1 MKKFLSLVLALV
13 MTMSLV
19 TVSAG
24 AKDYADADKITY
36 VEAVDVLSALGV
48 LEGDATGF
56 RPTDTLKR
64 SEAAKIICALNLT
77 PKTAATLSADA
88 APFADVAAS
97 HWAAGYIAEGVD
109 SGIIAGVGGNK
120 FAPDAE
126 LTGYAYLKM
135 LLVCLGYD
143 ADAEGMTGANWS
155 VNVAKLAK
163 AKKLTNGNDN
173 FVGSKAV
180 TREEA
185 ALYALNALKAKT
197 VDYPNGTGTEIVVNG
212 IVISTGASAAKDNQT
227 TYMAENYSRLKPYYN
242 EEDNCGRPATQWIY
256 KGEEIGTYAE
266 TPVLTYT
273 AKTDADDIADDLK
286 AEGYKKYLGKSD
298 KAYAIDDETYA
309 GLTANGTVVE
319 FFGKTVEIDEK
330 DVDVIYDVVTIET
343 FAAEV
348 GTITKDKAKTEDDE
362 RAIVIE
368 GYGKIVADKDVTK
381 GVEVD
386 NFDELYDELEKGDI
400 VLVTLN
406 TKKDIATVE
415 IPETVEGKVTRNSDS
430 KIVVDGETIEKSAHD
445 VGTYTVKSKVTVYLD
460 AYGYAI
466 SSGDVKAEESEVV
479 YLTYTFKSED
489 KYGDATWYAQIVTA
503 EGETEELVLDADAKN
518 FDDVKKAEARGQL
531 YTYTTNDDDEITL
544 TAAKDVVALTKGG
557 ELKVASY
564 VKVDGKKYYYDD
576 DVTMVYVDGKGSK
589 LDVTV
594 ADELKKV
601 AEIPANSWLVLNDDD
616 DVVVVF
622 IGDEA
627 STVVDSDDVIYVADT
642 TKVADDAEGAV
653 IKAYIDGEK
662 EEIVVKAIP
671 ASAGFYTYS
680 VNDDDVYTLK
690 AVKASTISTVTDT
703 YKDKWM
709 TIAADEDTD
718 YVLAD
723 DATVIDLTDNDI
735 ADVAD
740 LAAAIEDGEKIVATV
755 IFDDDDEVVTFMVI
769 TKA

>member
-77 PKTAATLSADA
+77 PKTAATLSADT
-88 APFADVAAS
+88 APFADVAVS
-97 HWAAGYIAEGVD
+97 HWAAGYIAEGVQ
-109 SGIIAGVGGNK
+109 SGILAGVGNNC
-120 FAPDAE
+120 FNPDGE

-143 ADAEGMTGANWS
+143 AAIEGMTGPNWS

-163 AKKLTNGNDN
+163 AAGLTKGNDN
-173 FVGSKAV
+173 FVGTKAV

-185 ALYALNALKAKT
+185 ALYALNALKAET
-197 VDYPNGTGTEIVVNG
+197 VSYANKGTSIYVNG
-212 IVISTGASAAKDNQT
+212 MEIATGASAAVKT
-227 TYMAENYSRLKPYYN
+227 GEKYLSENYKKLKEYSEVDAY
-242 EEDNCGRPATQWIY
+242 GRPATQWIY
-256 KGEEIGTYAE
+256 KGDEIGTYAE

-343 FAAEV
+343 FAAKV

-544 TAAKDVVALTKGG
+544 TAAKDVVALTEGG

>member
-1 MKKFLSLVLALV
+1 M
-13 MTMSLV
+13 
-19 TVSAG
+19 
-24 AKDYADADKITY
+24 
-36 VEAVDVLSALGV
+36 
-48 LEGDATGF
+48 
-56 RPTDTLKR
+56 
-64 SEAAKIICALNLT
+64 
-77 PKTAATLSADA
+77 
-88 APFADVAAS
+88 
-97 HWAAGYIAEGVD
+97 
-109 SGIIAGVGGNK
+109 
-120 FAPDAE
+120 
-126 LTGYAYLKM
+126 
-135 LLVCLGYD
+135 
-143 ADAEGMTGANWS
+143 
-155 VNVAKLAK
+155 
-163 AKKLTNGNDN
+163 
-173 FVGSKAV
+173 
-180 TREEA
+180 
-185 ALYALNALKAKT
+185 
-197 VDYPNGTGTEIVVNG
+197 
-212 IVISTGASAAKDNQT
+212 
-227 TYMAENYSRLKPYYN
+227 
-242 EEDNCGRPATQWIY
+242 
-256 KGEEIGTYAE
+256 
-266 TPVLTYT
+266 
-273 AKTDADDIADDLK
+273 
-286 AEGYKKYLGKSD
+286 
-298 KAYAIDDETYA
+298 
-309 GLTANGTVVE
+309 
-319 FFGKTVEIDEK
+319 
-330 DVDVIYDVVTIET
+330 
-343 FAAEV
+343 
-348 GTITKDKAKTEDDE
+348 
-362 RAIVIE
+362 
-368 GYGKIVADKDVTK
+368 
-381 GVEVD
+381 
-386 NFDELYDELEKGDI
+386 
-400 VLVTLN
+400 
-406 TKKDIATVE
+406 
-415 IPETVEGKVTRNSDS
+415 
-430 KIVVDGETIEKSAHD
+430 
-445 VGTYTVKSKVTVYLD
+445 GTYTVKSKVTVYLD

-479 YLTYTFKSED
+479 YLTYTFDSED

-544 TAAKDVVALTKGG
+544 KAAEDVVALTKDG

-690 AVKASTISTVTDT
+690 AVKASAISTVTDT